1 MTMNFW
7 YAIISVTIVSLL
19 SLSGASL
26 IRFKKEVL
34 EEIIT
39 YSLAFSSGV
48 LLGGAFLDLIPES
61 VSRLSSQT
69 YPLVLVGIVSFF
81 CLEKLIS
88 WHHHIEGDH
97 IHNEEKPV
105 AYLTLIGDGIHN
117 FTDGAV
123 IGAAYIVSIPLGIT
137 TTLAIVAHEIPHE
150 LSDFLV
156 LIHGGFSYKKALTY
170 NFYSALTAV
179 AGTVLLL
186 YAATQYR
193 IVEQYMLPFAA
204 GNFIYIASSDL
215 IPELLTKRKG
225 VTSTMQVILIILGT
239 LLIPIVRHFL
249 GSA

>member
-1 MTMNFW
+1 MHVW
-7 YAIISVTIVSLL
+7 YAIVSVTVVSLL
-19 SLSGASL
+19 SLLGASL

-61 VSRLSSQT
+61 VNRLADNA
-69 YPLVLVGIVSFF
+69 YIWILVGIVSFF

-88 WHHHIEGDH
+88 WHHHIEGRH
-97 IHNEEKPV
+97 THAEKPV
-105 AYLTLIGDGIHN
+105 AYLTLIGDSIHN

-123 IGAAYIVSIPLGIT
+123 IGAAYVASIPLGVT
-137 TTLAIVAHEIPHE
+137 TTLAVIAHEIPHE

-156 LIHGGFSYKKALTY
+156 LIHGGFSNHKALKY
-170 NFYSALTAV
+170 NFMSGLTAT
-179 AGTVLLL
+179 AGTILLL
-186 YAATQYR
+186 FAATQYR

-204 GNFIYIASSDL
+204 GNFVYIASSDL

-225 VTSTMQVILIILGT
+225 IPSVAQVALLILGV
-239 LLIPIVRHFL
+239 LFL
-249 GSA
+249 PFVQQFIGKA

>member
-1 MTMNFW
+1 MNVW
-7 YAIISVTIVSLL
+7 LALLSVTIVSLL
-19 SLSGASL
+19 SLLGASL
-26 IRFKKEVL
+26 VRFKKQVL

-61 VSRLSSQT
+61 IDRLGGAT
-69 YPLVLVGIVSFF
+69 YTWILVGIVSFF

-88 WHHHIEGDH
+88 WHHHIDGDH
-97 IHNEEKPV
+97 EHEEEKPV

-123 IGAAYIVSIPLGIT
+123 IGAAYIASIPIGIT
-137 TTLAIVAHEIPHE
+137 TTLAIIAHEIPHE

-156 LIHGGFSYKKALTY
+156 LIHGGFSHKKALTY

-179 AGTVLLL
+179 AGTLLLL

-193 IVEQYMLPFAA
+193 VVEQYMLPFAA

-225 VTSTMQVILIILGT
+225 TTSLMQITLLILGT
-239 LLIPIVRHFL
+239 LLIPIVQHFL
-249 GSA
+249 GKA